1 MNLNSSWLPSVQCEL
16 ELWLVAMCTK
26 HKLSKRLFW
35 VEFEGNENLM
45 MINNHS
51 LTPKEEQNAISYTQI
66 AFLLKF
72 IFSIPLT

>member
-1 MNLNSSWLPSVQCEL
+1 
-16 ELWLVAMCTK
+16 
-26 HKLSKRLFW
+26 